1 MTDHRPTSSPPPDFD
16 PEPDAFDV
24 PGVEAA
30 PPAPVDPANLAGQR
44 LGRFQVGRRLGSGGA
59 ATVYQA
65 YDLIL
70 GRTVALKVL
79 LPGADAVSRT
89 RFRQEAQTAGG
100 LQHPHI
106 VRTVQVGDM
115 SGGNIAYIAMELVE
129 GESLASL
136 LDRRGRLSPEESCNL
151 LEPIARALALAHRAG
166 VVHRDVK
173 PSNILLRPAQPGS
186 PHSVQLESLDYP
198 VIPLLSDFGIARA
211 LDTPDL
217 TNVGRTIGTPAYMAP
232 EQCAGSR
239 EVDGRAD
246 SYALGAVLYRCLVG
260 RAPFVGSTTQILHAH
275 VYDPL
280 TIPDSILFDLPA
292 GVVEILKNSLAKD
305 PAERYTRSDLMAAGL
320 ARAAGRLPVD
330 ENAPPIDT
338 DEHTATMTLAALPAV
353 QIQPSEPRT
362 ATVLVPARRTAEVTQ
377 TPLAPTPKPAPA
389 KAAPLPAGPPPRQGM
404 LARLERVRW
413 SGLAVTSVLL
423 LLVVFF
429 IVALTS
435 GQLGGQFGLG
445 GRGDVTPT
453 VVAVNPSPQA
463 TLVGAVVAGESS
475 PTPSPQPETVT
486 PSATPTPIVA
496 EPSPTP
502 EEAPSATPSPTA
514 TPPAPTA
521 TPLPPTPTHTPLP
534 TPTATVSQVSS
545 CSITA
550 DPFFLNFLNTDPKS
564 AELGCADN
572 LPVASPAEI
581 QPFQNGAMLRRE
593 DARQIYVR
601 YANQRWTQR
610 PDTWQEGEALKSDD
624 PRFAPPGPGL
634 FQPERGFGRLWESD
648 DQLRSALG
656 WATAPATG
664 FNAVIQ
670 SFNGGVL
677 IGDIASGQVYL
688 FLRSELLL

>member
-1 MTDHRPTSSPPPDFD
+1 M
-16 PEPDAFDV
+16 DAT
-24 PGVEAA
+24 PL
-30 PPAPVDPANLAGQR
+30 DPANLVGQR

-129 GESLASL
+129 GESLANL

-166 VVHRDVK
+166 IVHRDVK
-173 PSNILLRPAQPGS
+173 PSNILLRPAQPGG

-246 SYALGAVLYRCLVG
+246 IYALGAVLYRCLVG

-280 TIPDSILFDLPA
+280 TIPDAILFGLPA

-305 PAERYTRSDLMAAGL
+305 PAERYPRSDLMAAGL

-330 ENAPPIDT
+330 ENAAPSGAD
-338 DEHTATMTLAALPAV
+338 DHTATMTLAALPAV
-353 QIQPSEPRT
+353 QIQPNEPRT

-377 TPLAPTPKPAPA
+377 TPSPPPLAPTPAPA
-389 KAAPLPAGPPPRQGM
+389 KSAPPSVATPGRQGM
-404 LARLERVRW
+404 LGRLERVRW

-429 IVALTS
+429 VVALTS

-445 GRGDVTPT
+445 GRDGTAT
-453 VVAVNPSPQA
+453 VVAVNPFPQA
-463 TLVGAVVAGESS
+463 TLDGGVIVGEST
-475 PTPSPQPETVT
+475 PTPSPQPTEVA
-486 PSATPTPIVA
+486 PSATPVPVVD

-502 EEAPSATPSPTA
+502 VDEPSATPSSTATATPEPTA
-514 TPPAPTA
+514 TPVPPTA
-521 TPLPPTPTHTPLP
+521 TPLPLP
-534 TPTATVSQVSS
+534 SPSPSPSPTATVSQVST

-550 DPFFLNFLNTDPKS
+550 DPFFLGFLNTDPKS

-572 LPVASPAEI
+572 LPVASLAEI

-593 DARQIYVR
+593 DTRQIYVR

-610 PDTWQEGEALKSDD
+610 PDGWQEGDPLRSDD

-656 WATAPATG
+656 WATAPATP
-664 FNAVIQ
+664 FNAVVQ

-677 IGDIASGQVYL
+677 IGDIASGQVYV